1 MSQVGLDTTELMF
14 SLAIALLYPFFFFK
28 AVNKV
33 TGYNTVTDMCSNI
46 KYNWDDKSDLTETN
60 KKYNACMTTK
70 EDKLKKVELHKH
82 IMLIVI
88 ALIAIVLTSVI
99 QTKST
104 KFGVGLGGVFTL
116 IFALT
121 FYWYRYNENAK
132 LAVLGLSLLFVVF
145 MSVRLYKLNNITD
158 IFSFEFGTK

>member
-1 MSQVGLDTTELMF
+1 
-14 SLAIALLYPFFFFK
+14 
-28 AVNKV
+28 
-33 TGYNTVTDMCSNI
+33 
-46 KYNWDDKSDLTETN
+46 
-60 KKYNACMTTK
+60 
-70 EDKLKKVELHKH
+70 
-82 IMLIVI
+82 MLIVI

-132 LAVLGLSLLFVVF
+132 LAVLGLSLLFVVLL
-145 MSVRLYKLNNITD
+145 SVRLYKLNNITD